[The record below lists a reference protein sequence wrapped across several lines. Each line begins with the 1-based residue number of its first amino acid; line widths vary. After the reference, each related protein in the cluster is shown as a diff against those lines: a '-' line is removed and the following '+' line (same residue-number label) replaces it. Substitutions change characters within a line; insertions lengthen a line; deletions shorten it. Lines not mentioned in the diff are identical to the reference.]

1 MAVRKIDRQMVREVV
16 GQGLS
21 NTEITN
27 RMGWTVGA
35 LYVRCSHL
43 KINLR

>member
-1 MAVRKIDRQMVREVV
+1 MAVRKIDPQMVREVV

-21 NTEITN
+21 NTEIAN
-27 RMGWTVGA
+27 RMGWTVGH